1 MGRHTPSVM
10 AVRTRLSDPIASLAG
25 GLLASLG
32 VLTALA
38 YPLVPGTMR
47 VHWSLGGPYH
57 GPETLPKLLGLG
69 AIPLTALAVVGLLLA
84 LPRAGLVPEEVA
96 GSRGYRLA
104 VAGTVALLG
113 LCQLLLVGLNV
124 AL

>member
-1 MGRHTPSVM
+1 M
-10 AVRTRLSDPIASLAG
+10 AVRTRLSDPFASLAG
-25 GLLASLG
+25 VLLASLA

-38 YPLVPGTMR
+38 YPLVPRTMR
-47 VHWSLGGPYH
+47 VHWSLGGPYT

-84 LPRAGLVPEEVA
+84 LPRAGLVPREVA
-96 GSRGYRLA
+96 DSRVYRLA

>member
-1 MGRHTPSVM
+1 M
-10 AVRTRLSDPIASLAG
+10 AVRTRLSDPFASLAG
-25 GLLASLG
+25 ALLASLA
-32 VLTALA
+32 VLTVLA
-38 YPLVPGTMR
+38 YPVVPGTMR
-47 VHWSLGGPYH
+47 IHWSLGGPYT

-69 AIPLTALAVVGLLLA
+69 AIPLVTFVVVGLLLG
-84 LPRAGLVPEEVA
+84 LPRAGVVPTKVA

-104 VAGTVALLG
+104 VVGTVALLG